1 MEPCK
6 FENTIIEMAGDIKVL
21 VSEFK
26 AMNGSIRD
34 TKTDFKEHKIDSKA
48 YRHKIDIV
56 WGACNS
62 IKWAII
68 LLFGT
73 GIIWKVFELWIK

>member
-1 MEPCK
+1 MEQEK
-6 FENTIIEMAGDIKVL
+6 LESSVIEMAGDIKVL

-26 AMNGSIRD
+26 AMNGSLRE
-34 TKTDFKEHKIDSKA
+34 TKTDFKEHKVDSKL
-48 YRHKIDIV
+48 YRHRIDIV
-56 WGACNS
+56 WAVIHT

-73 GIIWKVFELWIK
+73 GIFWKAVEMIMK

>member
-6 FENTIIEMAGDIKVL
+6 FEKEIIEMAGDIKVL

-26 AMNGSIRD
+26 AMNGSLRNYKSLQE
-34 TKTDFKEHKIDSKA
+34 THETDSKP
-48 YRHKIDIV
+48 YRHKIDVIWAV
-56 WGACNS
+56 FHTV
-62 IKWAII
+62 KWAIG

-73 GIIWKVFELWIK
+73 GVLFKIFEWWSR